1 MKNRIIFALSL
12 LLFVFIILSD
22 LTVPRDIKKIEKK
35 VKEYLK
41 EKYHEEFNIDSI
53 NVDKYVYDEEELD
66 DAYIY
71 EFDVSSSRLTKFKLY
86 YYEYDN
92 NSFEKNNIED
102 LVEPGIYENYIYEY
116 KIKEFENKYY
126 KDILNIIDKSS
137 NIEFSLDNMQVGLYN
152 ILLLYKNSS
161 KEDKELFDKYYG
173 FNKRVSDKE
182 FLDTYF
188 EISKTN
194 ELIINMDVNKEI
206 NDDNI
211 ESFKND
217 IRNLVLF
224 LKENNIDYY
233 DINMNLNGY
242 VNARA
247 TRYTDNNKEQIYL
260 VFDYP
265 SYFDIKD
272 SFNVIV
278 FDL

>member
-1 MKNRIIFALSL
+1 MKNRLIFALSL

-116 KIKEFENKYY
+116 KIKEIENKYY

-224 LKENNIDYY
+224 LKEKNIDYY